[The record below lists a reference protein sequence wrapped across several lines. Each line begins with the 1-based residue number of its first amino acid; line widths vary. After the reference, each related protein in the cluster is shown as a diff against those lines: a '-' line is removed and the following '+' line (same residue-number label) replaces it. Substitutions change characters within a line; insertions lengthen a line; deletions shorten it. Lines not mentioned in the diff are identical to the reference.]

1 MKSRSEKGKGLIVDY
16 IDIKKNM
23 NIAPKKNT
31 NFESEEFEG
40 VEQSIVL
47 DDVYKDVLEQA
58 ENFKKYA
65 K

>member
-1 MKSRSEKGKGLIVDY
+1 MIVDY

-40 VEQSIVL
+40 VEQSIML

>member
-40 VEQSIVL
+40 VEPSIML

>member
-16 IDIKKNM
+16 TDIKKNM

-40 VEQSIVL
+40 VEQSIML

>member
-1 MKSRSEKGKGLIVDY
+1 MKSRSEKGKGFVVGY

-40 VEQSIVL
+40 VEQSIML

>member
-40 VEQSIVL
+40 VEQSIML
-47 DDVYKDVLEQA
+47 DDVYKDVLEQD

>member
-40 VEQSIVL
+40 VEQSIML

>member
-40 VEQSIVL
+40 VEQSIML
-47 DDVYKDVLEQA
+47 DDVYKDVLGQA

>member
-1 MKSRSEKGKGLIVDY
+1 MKSRSEKGKGLIDDY

-40 VEQSIVL
+40 VEQSIML

>member
-1 MKSRSEKGKGLIVDY
+1 LKSRSEKGKGLIVDY

-40 VEQSIVL
+40 VEQSIML